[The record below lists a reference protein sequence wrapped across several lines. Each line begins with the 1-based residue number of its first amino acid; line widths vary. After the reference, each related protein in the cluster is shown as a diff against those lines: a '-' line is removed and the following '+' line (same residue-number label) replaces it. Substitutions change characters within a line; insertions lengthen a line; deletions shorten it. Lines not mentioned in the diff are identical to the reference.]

1 MPTTLCSFKNI
12 DEFLSK
18 YDKAGWASIQKK
30 EKVGIKDKVKF
41 SQVIGA
47 GKEALRKAYQ
57 DQVEDSPAITKYL
70 TTINNLEKAIET
82 KAPALEGAEEANHNI
97 KMKMSFIKALE
108 EQADM
113 QNKDPKKDPR
123 YKTAKLELKDMVKE
137 SQALIKLKKEH
148 DTLQKKLKDVTAS
161 CEKKKKDIG
170 AKLGVS
176 VKSDG
181 KQLIVYIGKRD
192 EVAVKVTNS

>member
-41 SQVIGA
+41 SQAIGS
-47 GKEALRKAYQ
+47 GKDALRKSYQ
-57 DQVEDSPAITKYL
+57 DQVDDSPAITKYL
-70 TTINNLEKAIET
+70 TTISSLEKAIET
-82 KAPALEGAEEANHNI
+82 KAPALDDAEEASHNI
-97 KMKMSFIKALE
+97 KMKMVFIKALE
-108 EQADM
+108 DQAKG
-113 QNKDPKKDPR
+113 QNKDPNKDPR
-123 YKTAKLELKDMVKE
+123 YKTAKLELKSMVKE
-137 SQALIKLKKEH
+137 SQGLIKLKKEH
-148 DTLQKKLKDVTAS
+148 DSLQKKLKDVTAS
-161 CEKKKKDIG
+161 CEKMKKDIS

-192 EVAVKVTNS
+192 EVAVKVTNT